1 MKFHFF
7 KAFFILNISV
17 DVQQIVDINDLNLNF
32 VVKFRLKLTW
42 FDVQLMWVNLK
53 KSRFQNFLNEEEKKM
68 IWMPKIRMESS
79 KNIKPIRFE

>member
-1 MKFHFF
+1 M
-7 KAFFILNISV
+7 NISV

-53 KSRFQNFLNEEEKKM
+53 KRKFQNFLNEEEKKM

>member
-1 MKFHFF
+1 M
-7 KAFFILNISV
+7 

>member
-1 MKFHFF
+1 M
-7 KAFFILNISV
+7 LNISV

-53 KSRFQNFLNEEEKKM
+53 KRKFQNFLNEEEKKM
-68 IWMPKIRMESS
+68 IWIPKIRMESS

>member
-1 MKFHFF
+1 M
-7 KAFFILNISV
+7 LNISV

-53 KSRFQNFLNEEEKKM
+53 KRKFQNFLNEEEKKM